1 MASVTVVSK
10 GSLLEGRI
18 VSDGEVII
26 EAGAEVRAEIRA
38 RRVIVRGIV
47 RGDVIAPE
55 VRLEEGGRIIG
66 GLRTPAA
73 EAAVQAANSA
83 SRPGRAPLTPAIAD
97 ELALGI
103 AMDAAREITAE
114 IENEEPLMPMANS
127 PPPLD
132 RGTDPKPAAPE
143 PPPSSERRV
152 VAVRRKG

>member
-1 MASVTVVSK
+1 MASVTIVSK

-18 VSDGEVII
+18 VSDGEVIV

-83 SRPGRAPLTPAIAD
+83 ARPGGRAPLTPAIAD

-103 AMDAAREITAE
+103 AIDAAREITAE
-114 IENEEPLMPMANS
+114 LESSEPAMPMPS
-127 PPPLD
+127 SS
-132 RGTDPKPAAPE
+132 DPRPSAPE
-143 PPPSSERRV
+143 PSSPDRRV

>member
-18 VSDGEVII
+18 VSDGEVVV

-38 RRVIVRGIV
+38 RRVVVRGIV

-55 VRLEEGGRIIG
+55 VRLEEGGKVFG

-73 EAAVQAANSA
+73 EAAVQVAAA
-83 SRPGRAPLTPAIAD
+83 AARPGARAPLTPAMAD

-103 AMDAAREITAE
+103 AIDAAREIASGLDE
-114 IENEEPLMPMANS
+114 DPVKES
-127 PPPLD
+127 P
-132 RGTDPKPAAPE
+132 PAAP
-143 PPPSSERRV
+143 ERRV

>member
-1 MASVTVVSK
+1 MASVTVVAK

-18 VSDGEVII
+18 VSDGEVIV

-47 RGDVIAPE
+47 RGDVIATE
-55 VRLEEGGRIIG
+55 CRLEEGGKLIG

-73 EAAVQAANSA
+73 EAAVQVAAA
-83 SRPGRAPLTPAIAD
+83 AARPVAARSPVNPAIAD

-103 AMDAAREITAE
+103 ALDAAREITAE
-114 IENEEPLMPMANS
+114 
-127 PPPLD
+127 LD
-132 RGTDPKPAAPE
+132 ADSGLDDLGPAPAVPAAATGLDSPE
-143 PPPSSERRV
+143 GGGARRV

>member
-1 MASVTVVSK
+1 MPSVTIVSK
-10 GSLLEGRI
+10 GSLLEGKI
-18 VSDGEVII
+18 VSDGEVIV

-55 VRLEEGGRIIG
+55 VRLEEGGKVIG

-73 EAAVQAANSA
+73 EAAVQVANAAA
-83 SRPGRAPLTPAIAD
+83 KGGARAPLTPAIAD

-103 AMDAAREITAE
+103 ALDTAREIAAE
-114 IENEEPLMPMANS
+114 
-127 PPPLD
+127 LD
-132 RGTDPKPAAPE
+132 ETTELLPAAPKPTE
-143 PPPSSERRV
+143 APVPAPERRV